1 MSGETAVI
9 DRICDGIAVLV
20 LDRSKETLELPSARL
35 PAWASE
41 GQVVRV
47 LRDADVWQVEPLEEE
62 TMERERRV
70 RGKLDRLRNRP
81 KSP

>member
-20 LDRSKETLELPSARL
+20 LDRSKETLELPSSTL
-35 PAWASE
+35 PPWASE
-41 GQVVRV
+41 GHVVRV
-47 LRDADVWQVEPLEEE
+47 LRDGEAWKVEPLEEE
-62 TMERERRV
+62 TMERQQRV
-70 RGKLDRLRNRP
+70 RGKLDRLRSRP